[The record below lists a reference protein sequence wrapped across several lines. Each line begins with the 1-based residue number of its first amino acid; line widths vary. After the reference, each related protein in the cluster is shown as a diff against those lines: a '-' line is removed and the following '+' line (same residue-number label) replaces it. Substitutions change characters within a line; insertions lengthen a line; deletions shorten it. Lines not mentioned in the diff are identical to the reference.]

1 MIGDKIIEVHLRQTH
16 DPIENDLK
24 VHGENDGRRQNLTL
38 LVNRE
43 DADGICWR
51 KDSAFIFRN
60 SDNSPCRRAR

>member
-43 DADGICWR
+43 DADGYLTEKR
-51 KDSAFIFRN
+51 LGFYLSKQ
-60 SDNSPCRRAR
+60 